1 MTETFEQYT
10 ARMLALAGTDEP
22 LGVLAAT
29 PARIAALLAGRAAAD
44 LRWTS
49 DPGDSGRWCIAE
61 IVSHLA
67 DSELVLAYR
76 ARMMLSASGTPIQAF
91 DQAAWARSQH
101 AASSDAFESL
111 TLFASTRWANLRL
124 LRRLTEEERDRFGM
138 HAERGHESIR
148 QLERLYAGHDRNH
161 VAQIERL
168 LAARGPGEVPP
179 TFSPAPAKAE
189 IDPSD
194 LERLDVRAGTILR
207 AEPVAGADRL
217 ALLTVAFGDRQRSI
231 VAGIRAER
239 PSLEAIVGRQ
249 ALFVLNLPP
258 KTIRGQRSE
267 GMLFDIGF
275 ADGLRPAFAVPEW
288 PMPDGVRAG

>member
-44 LRWTS
+44 LQWS
-49 DPGDSGRWCIAE
+49 PDPGRWCIAE

-76 ARMMLSASGTPIQAF
+76 ARMMLSAPGTAIQAF
-91 DQAAWARSQH
+91 DQAAWARSQR
-101 AASSDAFESL
+101 AAASDAFESL
-111 TLFASTRWANLRL
+111 AVFASTRWANLRL
-124 LRRLTEEERDRFGM
+124 LRRLTDEERDRFGV

-148 QLERLYAGHDRNH
+148 HLERLHAGHDRNH

-168 LAARGPGEVPP
+168 LAARVPGEVPR

-189 IDPSD
+189 IDPAV
-194 LERLDVRAGTILR
+194 LEQLDVRAGTILR
-207 AEPVAGADRL
+207 AEAVAGADRL

-231 VAGIRAER
+231 VAGIRTER
-239 PSLEAIVGRQ
+239 PSLDGIVGRQ